1 MAIFLPRRRAVALGA
16 IMVIAGGLA
25 LGAVFVLSGAYNV
38 AASVR
43 HFDITNKLIK
53 LTLRRSIDTHSA
65 FVKVPD
71 LQNADLVRLG
81 ARHFANGC
89 QPCHAAPGSRQN
101 PIVAGMY
108 PSAPPLGVNADDWE
122 QDELFWIVRHGL
134 KFTGMPQWVGDGRDD
149 EVWAV
154 VAFLREL
161 PGMSEQRYNELAGA
175 AGSRSGFTLEVAGEE
190 LFAQCIA
197 CHGDD
202 RTEPVSATVPSLDGQ
217 KQAYLRR
224 ALEEYALD
232 MRQSGMME
240 PLAAALS
247 REQIETLSE
256 RFARM
261 SRRPL
266 ERTPAEKG
274 RDSQRERGQH
284 IAMKGIPRQSVPA
297 CASCHGQT
305 SAATFPRLAGLSKAY
320 LATQLRLYRQGTRGD
335 SAYGQ
340 IMQSVARKLTDEQ
353 ADDVATYLAGVSDL
367 PSIEAPAPASTPR

>member
-1 MAIFLPRRRAVALGA
+1 MAIFLPRRRAAALGA

-25 LGAVFVLSGAYNV
+25 LGAVFVLSGVYNV

-43 HFDITNKLIK
+43 HFDITNKLIR
-53 LTLRRSIDTHSA
+53 LTLRRSIDMHST

-71 LQNADLVRLG
+71 VDDADLVRLG

-89 QPCHAAPGSRQN
+89 QPCHSAPGSRQN
-101 PIVAGMY
+101 PIAAGMY
-108 PSAPPLGVNADDWE
+108 PSAPPLGAKVDNWE

-175 AGSRSGFTLEVAGEE
+175 AGSQSGFSLEVTGEE
-190 LFAQCIA
+190 LFAQCVT
-197 CHGDD
+197 CHGDGG
-202 RTEPVSATVPSLDGQ
+202 TEPVSATVPSLNGQ
-217 KQAYLRR
+217 KSAYLRR

-232 MRQSGMME
+232 MRQSGIME

-247 REQIETLSE
+247 SEQIVDLSE
-256 RFARM
+256 RFAGMARQ
-261 SRRPL
+261 PD
-266 ERTPAEKG
+266 EREAPEEGSATA
-274 RDSQRERGQH
+274 RARGKQ
-284 IAMKGIPRQSVPA
+284 IAMLGIPRQNVPA
-297 CASCHGQT
+297 CASCHGGA
-305 SAATFPRLAGLSKAY
+305 SAPAFPSVAGLSKTY
-320 LATQLRLYRQGTRGD
+320 LATQLRLFRKGTRGG

-340 IMQSVARKLTDEQ
+340 IMQSVAKKLTDAQ
-353 ADDVATYLAGVSDL
+353 IDDVSAYLAAEMAF
-367 PSIEAPAPASTPR
+367 PSSGATAHAEPIR